1 MFEDTVDYWRGWLA
15 QSTYTGRWREA
26 VLRSAVALKLMT

>member
-1 MFEDTVDYWRGWLA
+1 MFDDTVAFWRGWLA

-26 VLRSAVALKLMT
+26 YDGPLWL